1 MQEVSL
7 EKSKKL
13 TPTWS
18 KSLIVLV
25 ASGIVPSSPSPLP
38 PTPLSRKSPT
48 DVSFPCRRESSDAP
62 WRRVPIAPWDG
73 HEHSDIRRT
82 ESSLSLIESPQIP
95 LLSAVATVVRCS
107 CCLLLLSVASTATAA
122 VVCSTVHCRS
132 QHCHDVAA
140 VYSTV
145 ESSSAVRNVHRYC
158 HSQH

>member
-1 MQEVSL
+1 GVEQFRCAMELAPHNISAHL
-7 EKSKKL
+7 GL
-13 TPTWS
+13 
-18 KSLIVLV
+18 
-25 ASGIVPSSPSPLP
+25 ASGLLGWSQDCIKSGAFGWAADLLQGSPYWFILVYRPVGVLLCTNVP
-38 PTPLSRKSPT
+38 
-48 DVSFPCRRESSDAP
+48 C
-62 WRRVPIAPWDG
+62 
-73 HEHSDIRRT
+73 RT

-107 CCLLLLSVASTATAA
+107 CCLLLLSAASTATAA